1 MRELCPA
8 CDGAELGVSMARQA
22 DRVIVHRE
30 CPLCGFTTR
39 TEEPPEPTA
48 DNLTGLSILVVEDT
62 PDSREMLRV
71 ALELCGARVR
81 TAASATEGKQALN
94 DERPDLMISDI
105 AMPDNGI
112 ELIRAVKAAADE
124 RSMDVPVIAV
134 TAHRGRREELL
145 KEGFAE
151 LVEKPIDPLL
161 LCRTIRRHTHVG

>member
-39 TEEPPEPTA
+39 TEEPPEPSA

-62 PDSREMLRV
+62 
-71 ALELCGARVR
+71 
-81 TAASATEGKQALN
+81 ATEGKQALN